1 VSKKEIKF
9 MKIDIAAGIAFAEL
23 IAWTI
28 MITTAGSLHSHG
40 ITDIKTAEQAAK
52 ALEPL
57 VKSFPHSG
65 EISKT
70 IFAFGII
77 GTGLLAV
84 PVLAGSSGYALAD
97 TFGWKQGLNKRFR
110 QAKAFYLVIAASTSI
125 GLLMNFVNIDPIK
138 ALLYTAIINGITA
151 VPILFAIM
159 KISNDKKILK
169 ENTNGKMPNIVGWS
183 TFLAMGASVVIM
195 FFTWGHR

>member
-1 VSKKEIKF
+1 
-9 MKIDIAAGIAFAEL
+9 MRTDIAAGIAFAEL
-23 IAWTI
+23 IVWTI

-40 ITDIKTAEQAAK
+40 VTDINTAEQAAK

-57 VKSFPHSG
+57 VKAFPYAG
-65 EISKT
+65 EISKA

-97 TFGWKQGLNKRFR
+97 TFGWKEGLNKRFG
-110 QAKAFYLVIAASTSI
+110 QAKIFYLVIGASTSI
-125 GLLMNFVNIDPIK
+125 GLMMNFINIDPIK
-138 ALLYTAIINGITA
+138 ALFYTAVINGISA

-159 KISNDKKILK
+159 KISNDKKLLM
-169 ENTNGKMPNIVGWS
+169 NHTNGKISNIVGWS
-183 TFLAMGASVVIM
+183 TFVLMAVSVMIM
-195 FFTWGHR
+195 FVTWSKA